1 MRYLMVWL
9 ALLGLNNS
17 LVRHGADVVT
27 FVDEDD
33 IGRRQFHSVGAHAS
47 PIERLDAGDLHE
59 RLRSRVLV
67 APGLEDAGHDVE
79 EVF

>member
-33 IGRRQFHSVGAHAS
+33 IGRRQFHSVCSHAT
-47 PIERLDAGDLHE
+47 PIERLHAGDLHQ
-59 RLRSRVLV
+59 RLRSCVSIATSRPSTKPV
-67 APGLEDAGHDVE
+67 
-79 EVF
+79 